1 MSEFDIDQVVQA
13 DFSIDSVLDV
23 QVGTFEA
30 GATIDDSVIALD
42 STWSSKKIDDELKA
56 RAGIA
61 VTGTLE
67 AGETTLTLQSSEI
80 TTDSII
86 DVFTNVY
93 GISPTNT
100 VATTGSV
107 TLTFKAQ
114 QTDIGVKVVI
124 INGLV

>member
-13 DFSIDSVLDV
+13 DFSIDSALDV